1 MKKYENIIIGG
12 GITGLSLANFAE
24 NCMVLEKEEEIG
36 GYCRTIYRG
45 PYVWD
50 YAGHFFHFKEKES
63 KRYFEN
69 VFSGQG
75 LISKTKNT
83 KIYYEGQLIDY
94 PFQSNIRQLEKEE
107 FIECLCDLYYADQ
120 RRKTDQGEYESF
132 EHMLYEKF
140 GKGICSKFLIP
151 YNEKLYA
158 CNLHELDT
166 DAMGRFFPYVSFHDV
181 MDQISGGRVVSYNDI
196 FIYPRRG
203 AVTFIDYLSKKIL
216 SDRIRTNCHVRE
228 IDVENKVVYTDGAEY
243 SYTNLINTIPLN
255 QFMGLLGRDYDETVF
270 SYNKV
275 LVLNMGFDKPSV
287 DSTLDW
293 LYIPNKEI
301 NFYRVGFYNNILEM
315 KELSIYVEIGYAK
328 DERVN
333 VEQAKRDTLMNL
345 RKLGIITDHVLVDC
359 EPVLMSPAYVHISPE
374 VNLLKKE
381 IFKELEKEDIY
392 SIGRYGGWTYCSMED
407 CFLEAYKLA
416 KKLNSKR
423 M

>member
-12 GITGLSLANFAE
+12 GITGLSFANFAE
-24 NCMVLEKEEEIG
+24 NCMVLEKEEEVG

-45 PYVWD
+45 SYVWD

-63 KRYFEN
+63 KKYFEN

-75 LISKTKNT
+75 LISKSKNT
-83 KIYYEGQLIDY
+83 KIYYEGQWIDY
-94 PFQSNIRQLEKEE
+94 PFQSNIWQLEKAE

-120 RRKTDQGEYESF
+120 QRKTDQSKYESF
-132 EHMLYEKF
+132 EHMLYKKF

-158 CNLHELDT
+158 CNLQELDT
-166 DAMGRFFPYVSFHDV
+166 DAMGRFFPCVSFRDV
-181 MDQISGGRVVSYNDI
+181 MDHISGGSITSYNDV
-196 FIYPRRG
+196 FIYPKRG
-203 AVTFIDYLSKKIL
+203 AVTFIDYLASKIP
-216 SDRIRTNCHVRE
+216 SDRIYTSCHVRK
-228 IDVENKVVYTDGAEY
+228 IDVENKVVYTDDEKY
-243 SYTNLINTIPLN
+243 SYKNLINTIPLN
-255 QFMGLLGRDYDETVF
+255 QFLQLLGRNYNETVF

-293 LYIPNKEI
+293 IYIPDKNI
-301 NFYRVGFYNNILEM
+301 NFYRVGFYSNILET

-328 DERVN
+328 NERVDI
-333 VEQAKRDTLMNL
+333 EQAKRDTLMNL
-345 RKLGIITDHVLVDC
+345 RKLGIITDHILVDY
-359 EPVLMSPAYVHISPE
+359 EPILMSPAYVHISPE

-381 IFKELEKEDIY
+381 IFKELEREDVY
-392 SIGRYGGWTYCSMED
+392 SIGRYGSWTYCSMED
-407 CFLEAYKLA
+407 CFLAAYKLA
-416 KKLNSKR
+416 KKLNCKQ